1 MAGSGLIAIEKV
13 VERLGKAH
21 KQRYWVKPSEL
32 RAMVKTGNAR
42 KAVARVGGDPDRL
55 EDLVQGWRAS
65 PGTSETATLRAA
77 CAKAVH
83 ANRGAMI
90 QKELDR
96 STRAAEKAANI
107 EYDVKDVGKYV
118 GQVGRAFKT
127 GLEDDGV
134 RRDIAAVAAVSQSMY
149 DKPQV
154 ELWRG
159 IRGNSS
165 LAYLYEE
172 AYTAVQEDP
181 DAEITLDSGVLTSF
195 SESPDVAREFAGL
208 SSAAGEEGSGFYFK
222 VAVPRES
229 IVMTH
234 RLKGDLD
241 PGNEGEQEVTVL
253 TSGSFKVRARDIV
266 QARDMPGRGLEV
278 IAKKA
283 ERGEYTEKQSKK
295 STYSGTSLEAY
306 AQQFASYKKRRN

>member
-1 MAGSGLIAIEKV
+1 MPGSGLISIEKM
-13 VERLGKAH
+13 VERLGKSH

-32 RAMVKTGNAR
+32 RGLVKSGNAR
-42 KAVARVGGDPDRL
+42 KAVSRAGGDPDRL
-55 EDLVQGWRAS
+55 ETLIQGWRAS
-65 PGTSETATLRAA
+65 PGTSETAKMRAA
-77 CAKAVH
+77 CAKVVYGD
-83 ANRGAMI
+83 RGSLI
-90 QKELDR
+90 QKEMDR
-96 STRAAEKAANI
+96 STRAAEKAAGI
-107 EYDVKDVGKYV
+107 EYEVKNVGKYTNE
-118 GQVGRAFKT
+118 VGRAFQK
-127 GLEDDGV
+127 GLTDDNV

-181 DAEITLDSGVLTSF
+181 DAEITLDAGVLSSF
-195 SESPDVAREFAGL
+195 SESPEVAQTFAGL
-208 SSAAGEEGSGFYFK
+208 SSGAGEEGNGFYFK
-222 VAVPRES
+222 VTVPRES

-253 TSGSFKVRARDIV
+253 TSGSIKIRARDIV
-266 QARDMPGRGLEV
+266 QAQDRPERGLE
-278 IAKKA
+278 ILAEKA
-283 ERGEYTEKQSKK
+283 ERGEYTEPKTKK
-295 STYSGTSLEAY
+295 STYSGTSLEEY
-306 AQQFASYKKRRN
+306 SRQFATYKAKWR

>member
-1 MAGSGLIAIEKV
+1 MAGSGLIAIEKM

-21 KQRYWVKPSEL
+21 KQRYWVKPEEL
-32 RAMVKTGNAR
+32 RGLVKKGNAR
-42 KAVARVGGDPDRL
+42 KAVERAGGDADRL
-55 EDLVQGWRAS
+55 EGLIQGWRAS
-65 PGTSETATLRAA
+65 PGTSETATMRAA
-77 CAKAVH
+77 CAKVVYKDK
-83 ANRGAMI
+83 GSMI
-90 QKELDR
+90 QKEMDR

-118 GQVGRAFKT
+118 GQVSRAFQK
-127 GLEDDGV
+127 GLSDEGL
-134 RRDIAAVAAVSQSMY
+134 RRDIAAVAAVSQSLY
-149 DKPQV
+149 EKPSV
-154 ELWRG
+154 DLWRG

-172 AYTAVQEDP
+172 AYEAVQEDP
-181 DAEITLDSGVLTSF
+181 DAEITLDSGVLSSF
-195 SESPDVAREFAGL
+195 SESPEVAQTFAAL

-222 VAVPRES
+222 VTVPRES

-253 TSGSFKVRARDIV
+253 TSGSIKIRARDIV
-266 QARDMPGRGLEV
+266 QAQDRPGRGLEI

-283 ERGEYTEKQSKK
+283 ERGEYTEKKEKK
-295 STYSGTSLEAY
+295 STYSGTSLEDY
-306 AQQFASYKKRRN
+306 ARQYLGRTRSD